1 MRQLFRS
8 EKGLTI
14 FEALVAM
21 SLTAIVLLTHA
32 NGLIQSQKTY
42 WMNKRNFLAM
52 QQAESLLEQFVIKDT
67 ATLSSA
73 DNLTENNY
81 LYNGMRFNRT
91 VTVTS
96 NANGSKTVV
105 VNITPVKAGNS
116 GQATLSRILTPLS
129 E

>member
-1 MRQLFRS
+1 
-8 EKGLTI
+8 
-14 FEALVAM
+14 M

-73 DNLTENNY
+73 DNLTENNH

-116 GQATLSRILTPLS
+116 GRATLSRILTPLS

>member
-73 DNLTENNY
+73 DNLTENNH

-116 GQATLSRILTPLS
+116 GRATLSRILTPLS

>member
-73 DNLTENNY
+73 NNLTENNY

-116 GQATLSRILTPLS
+116 GRATLSRTLTPM
-129 E
+129 EE

>member
-116 GQATLSRILTPLS
+116 GRATLSRILTPLS